1 MNHKRIKQITAIL
14 LLAFL
19 ICATLAGCGK
29 EGQEGTSGA
38 AGQNTNGTKT
48 EAINTENGGKES
60 AMGRFLEEE
69 IDTGIVFGTIY
80 DMKKLEDGTLR
91 IIGSNG
97 DDGSKGAWDSK
108 DQGASWEKAYD
119 FPTEL
124 QDSDQGYSDRAAL
137 SSDGQAVCAYN
148 QIQKGGGIL
157 AVLYL
162 LDQDGK
168 ASRIPFELP
177 SVNTEGAMSN
187 SFEVTAEDLPDEEP
201 ENQAEED
208 SQEMGASISNLI
220 MDIQFL
226 GNDQVLAKDIS
237 DNVYQISTADGSL
250 RQTYQ
255 FDGSM
260 ESHQVYAAGK
270 KILVFSNKEVLLY
283 DSETGQQISTEET
296 LQKGA
301 AESGF
306 FQAVDTINQGESV
319 YGVARGGLYHYKFGG
334 SVMEQLIDGS
344 MNSMGAPS
352 FYPIV
357 MAMLDEQNLLVA
369 ANDENSDSPTGIA
382 LLKYTYSAD
391 TPAKPDK
398 ELKVYSLYDNREMR
412 QSISRFQK
420 DHTDVYVN
428 YQAAMSE
435 ENAVNVSDALKTLTT
450 EIMAGKG
457 PDLLI
462 LDGMPVETYIE
473 KGILKDLSS
482 MISKEGGYFENI
494 LHAYQ
499 NQQGQICAAPARF
512 MLPMAQGGSADY
524 KPGEAFDS
532 FTSRKGVLAGMDPKY
547 VIEKFWYTCG
557 AAWQKEDKTLD
568 VAKITEFLT
577 SLKNAYGEYDANAN
591 QQGMSVSFTSDGNTG
606 NTEEIKKILF
616 SYGDF
621 DLAFGRTKVNI
632 GLFAKMDYG
641 MLSAVNNKLKDGSY
655 GLMPGQAENVFVPS
669 MILGISS
676 KSNQPE
682 TAEQFLRYLF
692 SHESQKISQSGGL
705 PVEKEA
711 FRSVIDGHQHQGK
724 ENLVCVGGSVDD
736 IDEILDYAMVPTP
749 EEEVKKLTDLAE
761 SLDTPALRDDVIKD
775 TVSEEGEKVLKGEI
789 TPEEAAD
796 AIMQKVNIY
805 LAE

>member
-162 LDQDGK
+162 LDQNGK

-270 KILVFSNKEVLLY
+270 KILVFSNKEVLLF

-357 MAMLDEQNLLVA
+357 MAMLDEQNFLVA

-412 QSISRFQK
+412 QSITRFQK

-457 PDLLI
+457 PDVLV
-462 LDGMPVETYIE
+462 LDGMPVETYAE
-473 KGILKDLSS
+473 KGILRDLSS
-482 MISKEGGYFENI
+482 VIEENKEEYFEDVRN
-494 LHAYQ
+494 AYR
-499 NQQGQICAAPARF
+499 NKEELCAVPTRF
-512 MLPMAQGGSADY
+512 LIPMVQAGSAY
-524 KPGEAFDS
+524 YVPGEDFDT
-532 FTSRKGVLAGMDPKY
+532 FTKRVGALENMEPEEVISR
-547 VIEKFWYTCG
+547 FWYSSS
-557 AAWQKEDKTLD
+557 AAWKKEDKTLD
-568 VAKITEFLT
+568 ESKVQEFFEG
-577 SLKNAYGEYDANAN
+577 LKRAYGDPPEGA
-591 QQGMSVSFTSDGNTG
+591 
-606 NTEEIKKILF
+606 EEKEDSALPGTDIMQ
-616 SYGDF
+616 GDF
-621 DLAFGRTKVNI
+621 RLLAGTWKI
-632 GLFAKMDYG
+632 SAGLFGANPDYKF
-641 MLSAVNNKLKDGSY
+641 LLAVTEHLDG
-655 GLMPGQAENVFVPS
+655 GDFGCMPGQSEHVFVPS
-669 MILGISS
+669 VTVGISS
-676 KSNQPE
+676 KGSQPE
-682 TAEQFLRYLF
+682 AAEQFVKYLF
-692 SHESQKISQSGGL
+692 SGEMQKISQGSGL
-705 PVEKEA
+705 PVQKEA
-711 FRSVIDGHQHQGK
+711 FRSVIDGHQYEG
-724 ENLVCVGGSVDD
+724 NTSWVDLEEG
-736 IDEILDYAMVPTP
+736 IRFELAPRT
-749 EEEVKKLTDLAE
+749 EEEIQRLMGLAE
-761 SLDTPALRDDVIKD
+761 SLKTPALQDEVIKEA
-775 TVSEEGEKVLKGEI
+775 VLEQGEKVLGGEED
-789 TPEEAAD
+789 PKEAA
-796 AIMQKVNIY
+796 AAVAQKVNLY

>member
-1 MNHKRIKQITAIL
+1 M
-14 LLAFL
+14 
-19 ICATLAGCGK
+19 
-29 EGQEGTSGA
+29 
-38 AGQNTNGTKT
+38 
-48 EAINTENGGKES
+48 
-60 AMGRFLEEE
+60 
-69 IDTGIVFGTIY
+69 
-80 DMKKLEDGTLR
+80 
-91 IIGSNG
+91 
-97 DDGSKGAWDSK
+97 
-108 DQGASWEKAYD
+108 
-119 FPTEL
+119 
-124 QDSDQGYSDRAAL
+124 
-137 SSDGQAVCAYN
+137 
-148 QIQKGGGIL
+148 
-157 AVLYL
+157 LYL

-168 ASRIPFELP
+168 ASCIPFELP

-270 KILVFSNKEVLLY
+270 KILVFSNKEVLLF

-357 MAMLDEQNLLVA
+357 MAMLDEQNFLVA

-412 QSISRFQK
+412 QSITRFQK

-532 FTSRKGVLAGMDPKY
+532 FTTIIHFCK
-547 VIEKFWYTCG
+547 
-557 AAWQKEDKTLD
+557 
-568 VAKITEFLT
+568 
-577 SLKNAYGEYDANAN
+577 
-591 QQGMSVSFTSDGNTG
+591 
-606 NTEEIKKILF
+606 
-616 SYGDF
+616 
-621 DLAFGRTKVNI
+621 
-632 GLFAKMDYG
+632 
-641 MLSAVNNKLKDGSY
+641 
-655 GLMPGQAENVFVPS
+655 
-669 MILGISS
+669 
-676 KSNQPE
+676 
-682 TAEQFLRYLF
+682 
-692 SHESQKISQSGGL
+692 
-705 PVEKEA
+705 
-711 FRSVIDGHQHQGK
+711 
-724 ENLVCVGGSVDD
+724 
-736 IDEILDYAMVPTP
+736 
-749 EEEVKKLTDLAE
+749 
-761 SLDTPALRDDVIKD
+761 
-775 TVSEEGEKVLKGEI
+775 
-789 TPEEAAD
+789 
-796 AIMQKVNIY
+796 
-805 LAE
+805 